1 MQHHPALMHI
11 LHTVIGNLIHGLVK
25 NAKEKK
31 IQDIADQLI
40 HGETGKNFKVILGG
54 GRSVFLDENI
64 RGEEGDP
71 GVRKDGKNLIK
82 EWLDARGNDG
92 SNAKYIWCRKNLMD
106 LNVNETDYLLGLFN
120 PDHMPYNGDRYRYLT
135 NEADPSLSE
144 MTKTALEMLKK
155 NSNGFFLLVE
165 GGRIDHA
172 HHYVKA
178 RKALEETEEFA
189 KAVELAKEMFA
200 DNDETLIVVTS
211 DHAHT
216 MTINGYPSRNSD
228 ILGLISAKM
237 NDTEAYPTLS
247 YANGDGFYNI
257 FPKNRSGRRSI
268 RRDNFKDAE
277 YDYPSHVPLEK
288 ETHGGEDVAIF
299 ANGPQAHLF
308 VGNYE
313 QSYIPLLMAKIAEIG
328 PYIKKN

>member
-155 NSNGFFLLVE
+155 KFKWFL
-165 GGRIDHA
+165 
-172 HHYVKA
+172 
-178 RKALEETEEFA
+178 F
-189 KAVELAKEMFA
+189 
-200 DNDETLIVVTS
+200 
-211 DHAHT
+211 
-216 MTINGYPSRNSD
+216 
-228 ILGLISAKM
+228 IS
-237 NDTEAYPTLS
+237 
-247 YANGDGFYNI
+247 
-257 FPKNRSGRRSI
+257 
-268 RRDNFKDAE
+268 
-277 YDYPSHVPLEK
+277 
-288 ETHGGEDVAIF
+288 
-299 ANGPQAHLF
+299 
-308 VGNYE
+308 
-313 QSYIPLLMAKIAEIG
+313 
-328 PYIKKN
+328 